1 MNAGTGRMPAQDTKG
16 GGKTMTIFGGIRL
29 AAALAVAGVLPGLPA
44 QAFEP
49 EATECIAPAAPGGG
63 WDFTCR
69 EVGKTMQDLGLV
81 PGTMQVTNIA
91 GGGGGVAFAEVV
103 NKRNDDNDLIVAA
116 SSATSTRL
124 AQGAFPG
131 NTMDQVRWLAS
142 IGADYGIIAVA
153 KDSPITTLPELMDKI
168 KADPTSVSIAG
179 GSAVGGWDH
188 LKVLIAARA
197 AGIDDVRTIKYVPFD
212 GGGEAVTQLLA
223 GSVQA
228 FTGDASEAKGFVDSG
243 DIKVIAVLAP
253 ERLPGDFSEFP
264 TAKEQGIDAVGA
276 NWRGFY
282 APGGMSDD
290 AYAFWVDA
298 IGKVYASDEW
308 KQIMARSGIA
318 PLDLSGEEFQN
329 FVAQR
334 IQETEELSKEI
345 GLIN

>member
-1 MNAGTGRMPAQDTKG
+1 MKIMVQGLATFAAAMG
-16 GGKTMTIFGGIRL
+16 L
-29 AAALAVAGVLPGLPA
+29 AAAAN
-44 QAFEP
+44 AFEP

-69 EVGKTMQDLGLV
+69 QVGKTMQDLGLV
-81 PGTMQVTNIA
+81 PGTMQVTNLA

-103 NKRNDDNDLIVAA
+103 NKRNDSNDLIVAA

-142 IGADYGIIAVA
+142 VGADYGIIAVA
-153 KDSPITTLPELMDKI
+153 ADSPINTLPELMDAI
-168 KADPTSVSIAG
+168 KADPSSVSVAG

-188 LKVLIAARA
+188 LKVLIAANA
-197 AGIDDVRTIKYVPFD
+197 AGVEDVRNVKYVAFD

-253 ERLPGDFSEFP
+253 ERLEGDFGQFP
-264 TAKEQGIDAVGA
+264 TAAEQGIDAVGA

-282 APGGMSDD
+282 APGGMSDE
-290 AYAFWVDA
+290 AYEYWVDA
-298 IGKVYASDEW
+298 IGKVYDSEEW
-308 KQIMARSGIA
+308 KATMAQNGLA
-318 PLDLSGEEFQN
+318 PLDLRGDEFQS
-329 FVAQR
+329 FV
-334 IQETEELSKEI
+334 QESVTQISDLSKEI
-345 GLIN
+345 GLIQ